1 MIAGRMNQI
10 FDICV
15 DYGRYTVTIAY
26 LDKCFGK
33 CKIDVEMGNHNLERP
48 PITWCSDANSVLHFV
63 FHKVAYHV
71 GKSKTVFSLI
81 LVFNAECQ
89 HEDKILKNSQTIN

>member
-48 PITWCSDANSVLHFV
+48 PIT
-63 FHKVAYHV
+63 
-71 GKSKTVFSLI
+71 
-81 LVFNAECQ
+81 
-89 HEDKILKNSQTIN
+89 